1 MQAHCMLLNQTT
13 VQILNPGQT
22 PVDVCDCPVFA
33 LSKKLQFRY
42 PSKYNNYVTLLGG
55 LHLEQAILAMHG
67 QLIDGSGLLQ
77 LIEQYHFTTIG
88 MSSVVDVSSI
98 KTVMYCIQVVLS
110 ALYMKLVDAMTA
122 TDCDS
127 NLSPSDWLIL
137 LFVRSIREG
146 NFKLYTETPQKLVCW
161 CFARTVL
168 TIRAG

>member
-1 MQAHCMLLNQTT
+1 M
-13 VQILNPGQT
+13 
-22 PVDVCDCPVFA
+22 FA

-98 KTVMYCIQVVLS
+98 KRARYCIQVVLS
-110 ALYMKLVDAMTA
+110 ALCMKLVDAMIA
-122 TDCDS
+122 IDCDS
-127 NLSPSDWLIL
+127 NLSI
-137 LFVRSIREG
+137 
-146 NFKLYTETPQKLVCW
+146 
-161 CFARTVL
+161 
-168 TIRAG
+168 